1 MKILLFYGVVGSLN
15 HFSDELGREF
25 ERMGIET
32 KILDLNNNHTDYEL
46 FLREK
51 LDAAVCYNS
60 IGTFTAG
67 NSKLMGIYDELNIPV
82 INILMDHP
90 MNLSYCMKQHPAK
103 YIQFSPDEEH
113 VKYAKK
119 YYDLENCFFLPHMAS
134 EIQCREEVDKD
145 IQVLFPAALAQCN
158 GLYKKIQE
166 TFQSN
171 PFMLKIVLDLLE
183 FLIANPRYTMEAALE
198 VCLKNMGVELSLK
211 QFAVMMSGFKDADLF
226 IRMYFREKVILEL
239 SKTGR
244 PIVIVGRGWEESS
257 AIKLSNIEW
266 LPSISFSDVF
276 SYMERSKVTLT
287 VMPWFKAGTHD
298 RIFNSLL
305 HNSCPLTDESSWL
318 TAHLVPNQ
326 ECTYFSLDCLDN
338 IGNILEKLM
347 VDGDVTKSVIENG
360 RKKVEQNYT
369 SRNIAQQIVSRLE
382 QCYGK

>member
-1 MKILLFYGVVGSLN
+1 MRFLLFYGLVGSLN
-15 HFSDELGREF
+15 HFSNELSREF

-32 KILDLNNNHTDYEL
+32 KILDLNSSNADYEL

-51 LDAAVCYNS
+51 FDAAVCYNS

-67 NSKLMGIYDELNIPV
+67 NSELMGIYDELDIPV

-134 EIQCREEVDKD
+134 EIQRREEIDKD
-145 IQVLFPAALAQCN
+145 IEVLFPAALVQCN
-158 GLYKKIQE
+158 ELYKKIQD

-171 PFMLKIVLDLLE
+171 SFMLKVVLDLLE
-183 FLIANPRYTMEAALE
+183 FLIANPQYTMEAALE
-198 VCLKNMGVELSLK
+198 VCLKNIGVELSLK
-211 QFAVMMSGFKDADLF
+211 QFAVMMSGIKDADLF

-244 PIVIVGRGWEESS
+244 PIVVVGRGWDASS
-257 AIKLSNIEW
+257 AIKQSNIKW

-305 HNSCPLTDESSWL
+305 HNSCPLTDESRWL
-318 TAHLVPNQ
+318 TAHLAPNQ
-326 ECTYFSLDCLDN
+326 ECAYFSLDSLAN
-338 IGNILEKLM
+338 IGNTLEELL
-347 VDGDVTKSVIENG
+347 GSEDVRKTIIENG
-360 RKKVEQNYT
+360 RKKVEENYT
-369 SRNIAQQIVSRLE
+369 SRNIAQQIVSYLE
-382 QCYGK
+382 QCYG

>member
-1 MKILLFYGVVGSLN
+1 MKVLLFYGLVGSLN
-15 HFSDELGREF
+15 HFSDELSREF

-32 KILDLNNNHTDYEL
+32 KILDLNSSNADYEL

-51 LDAAVCYNS
+51 FDAAVCYNS

-67 NSKLMGIYDELNIPV
+67 NSELMGIYDELDIPV

-134 EIQCREEVDKD
+134 EIQCREEVDQD
-145 IQVLFPAALAQCN
+145 IEVLFPAALAQCN
-158 GLYKKIQE
+158 ELYKKIQDA
-166 TFQSN
+166 FQDN
-171 PFMLKIVLDLLE
+171 PFMLKVVLDLLE
-183 FLIANPRYTMEAALE
+183 FLIANPQYTMEAALE
-198 VCLKNMGVELSLK
+198 VCLTNMGVELSLK
-211 QFAVMMSGFKDADLF
+211 QFAVMMSGIKDADLF

-244 PIVIVGRGWEESS
+244 PIVIIGRGWEKSS
-257 AIKLSNIEW
+257 VVKLPNIER
-266 LPSISFSDVF
+266 LSSINFEDVF
-276 SYMERSKVTLT
+276 SYMARSKVTLT

-305 HNSCPLTDESSWL
+305 HNSCPLTDESRWL
-318 TAHLVPNQ
+318 TAHLAPNQ
-326 ECTYFSLDCLDN
+326 ECAYFSLDSLAN
-338 IGNILEKLM
+338 IGNTLEELL
-347 VDGDVTKSVIENG
+347 GNEDVRKTIIENG
-360 RKKVEQNYT
+360 KKKVEENYT
-369 SRNIAQQIVSRLE
+369 SRNIAQQIVNYLE
-382 QCYGK
+382 QCYG